1 MQVFWKKSDTFAEI
15 YAIIRHISC
24 YIIYNVRAKEDM
36 KRLTTLTIS
45 LLLMAAT
52 GWAQSGMTDNQV
64 MDYVIEQNAKGVSRQ
79 QIVTQLM
86 QRGVTMEQLQRLRK
100 KYERQMKNGALGAED
115 ITAGS
120 KDVKKRMR
128 EANGEKRQDIVDKE
142 KRNVSPYRVKDGRK
156 KTKQNTYDENDKEFN
171 DFDDAVD
178 FMMPDSLK
186 YFYGDEDK
194 EKEPKRK
201 IFGHDVFNNKD
212 LTFESSMNLATPQNY
227 RLGPGDEVNIDIW
240 GASQESITETVSPD
254 GYVTIEDI
262 GLIQLGGLSVSQ
274 AKAKLKNVLGAR
286 FQGSRIELTV
296 GQTRTITISVM
307 GEVKAPGTYTMSAFA
322 TVYNALYMAGGP
334 NEIGTL
340 RNVKVYR
347 NGKLLSNVDVYDFLL
362 NGKLTGDVRLQ
373 DNDIVTVGPYE
384 ALVNIAGKI
393 KRPMFYEMKKTE
405 SAATL
410 LRYAGGFTGD
420 AYTKAIRIHRKAGQM
435 YSVFNVGEFDLND
448 FKLMDEDSVS
458 VDSTLNRYQ
467 NTVEVKGAVF
477 RPGMYQVGGQICTV
491 KTLIEAADGLTE
503 NAIGQ
508 HAVMHRMKKDRTLEV
523 KSVDIVGILE
533 GNVPDIE
540 LKNED
545 VIYVG
550 SREEEKEDQTIT
562 IHGEVNYPGVYKFA
576 SNETIED
583 LVLQAGGLTNA
594 ASLAKV
600 DVSRRIIEP
609 DATEAG
615 DTLAFTYS
623 FALNPDFT
631 IPQGEA
637 PFTLQP
643 YDEVYI
649 RRSPNYN
656 EQQNITIEGEVQFRG
671 NYTLTSSNQRLS
683 EMIKQAGGLTKRA
696 YPEGAKLLRQ
706 MTQEEREMM
715 ETMLRTAQR
724 NSGNDS
730 IDVKKLLTLTTFPV
744 AIELDKALANPG
756 SDDDPYLREG
766 DRIVVPRYTSTVSIN
781 GEVLYPN
788 TVRYKAGEKA
798 DYYIDLAGGV
808 SSSGKRSQTIIIY
821 MNGMVAKAD
830 RKHKP
835 RPGCQIVVPTK
846 ARRRG
851 LGLTEWLSIGTSTA
865 SIATMIAT
873 IANLIK

>member
-1 MQVFWKKSDTFAEI
+1 M
-15 YAIIRHISC
+15 
-24 YIIYNVRAKEDM
+24 
-36 KRLTTLTIS
+36 IS
-45 LLLMAAT
+45 LLLMSAT

-100 KYERQMKNGALGAED
+100 KYQRQMNNGALGAED

-120 KDVKKRMR
+120 RDVKKRMR

-156 KTKQNTYDENDKEFN
+156 KTKQNTYDENDKEFTE
-171 DFDDAVD
+171 FDDAVD

-186 YFYGDEDK
+186 YFYDDFDK

-201 IFGHDVFNNKD
+201 IFGHDIFNNKD

-227 RLGPGDEVNIDIW
+227 RLGPGDEVNIDIS
-240 GASQESITETVSPD
+240 GASQESITETISPD
-254 GYVTIEDI
+254 GYVTVEDI
-262 GLIQLGGLSVSQ
+262 GIIQLGGLSVNQ
-274 AKAKLKNVLGAR
+274 AKAKLRSVLGPR
-286 FQGSRIELTV
+286 YQGSHIELTV
-296 GQTRTITISVM
+296 GQTRTITISVI
-307 GEVKAPGTYTMSAFA
+307 GEVNMPGTYTMSAFA

-347 NGKLLSNVDVYDFLL
+347 NGRLLSNVDVYDFLL

-491 KTLIEAADGLTE
+491 KALIEAADGLTE

-523 KSVDIVGILE
+523 KSVDILGILE

-540 LKNED
+540 LRNED

-562 IHGEVNYPGVYKFA
+562 IHGEVNYPGVYKYA
-576 SNETIED
+576 SNETVED

-609 DATEAG
+609 NATEAG

-631 IPQGEA
+631 IPQGET

-656 EQQNITIEGEVQFRG
+656 EQQNVTIEGEVQFRG

-706 MTQEEREMM
+706 MTQEERELM

-744 AIELDKALANPG
+744 AIELDKAMANPG

-846 ARRRG
+846 SRRRG

>member
-1 MQVFWKKSDTFAEI
+1 
-15 YAIIRHISC
+15 
-24 YIIYNVRAKEDM
+24 M
-36 KRLTTLTIS
+36 KRLTTLMIS

-100 KYERQMKNGALGAED
+100 KYQRQMQNGALGAED

-128 EANGEKRQDIVDKE
+128 KANGEKRQDIIDKE
-142 KRNVSPYRVKDGRK
+142 KHNVSPYRVKDGRK
-156 KTKQNTYDENDKEFN
+156 KTKQNTYDENDKEFTE
-171 DFDDAVD
+171 FDDAVD

-186 YFYGDEDK
+186 YFYDDFEK

-201 IFGHDVFNNKD
+201 IFGHDIFNNKD

-227 RLGPGDEVNIDIW
+227 RLGPGDEVNIDIS
-240 GASQESITETVSPD
+240 GASQESITETISPD
-254 GYVTIEDI
+254 GYVTVEDI
-262 GLIQLGGLSVSQ
+262 GIIQLGGLSVSQ
-274 AKAKLKNVLGAR
+274 AKAKLRSVLGPR
-286 FQGSRIELTV
+286 YQGSHIELTV
-296 GQTRTITISVM
+296 GQTRTITISVI
-307 GEVKAPGTYTMSAFA
+307 GEVKMPGTYTMSAFA

-347 NGKLLSNVDVYDFLL
+347 NGRLLSNVDVYDFLL

-491 KTLIEAADGLTE
+491 KSLIEAADGLTE

-523 KSVDIVGILE
+523 KSVDILGILE

-540 LKNED
+540 LRNED
-545 VIYVG
+545 VIYIG

-562 IHGEVNYPGVYKFA
+562 IHGEVNYPGIYKFA
-576 SNETIED
+576 SNETVED

-609 DATEAG
+609 NATEAG

-623 FALNPDFT
+623 FSLNPDFT
-631 IPQGEA
+631 IPQGET

-656 EQQNITIEGEVQFRG
+656 EQQNVTIEGEVQFRG

-683 EMIKQAGGLTKRA
+683 EVIKQAGGLTKRA

-798 DYYIDLAGGV
+798 DYYLDLAGGV
-808 SSSGKRSQTIIIY
+808 SSTGKRSQTIIIY

-830 RKHKP
+830 RKHRPK
-835 RPGCQIVVPTK
+835 PGCQIVVPTK
-846 ARRRG
+846 SRRRG

>member
-1 MQVFWKKSDTFAEI
+1 
-15 YAIIRHISC
+15 
-24 YIIYNVRAKEDM
+24 M
-36 KRLTTLTIS
+36 KRLITLMIS
-45 LLLMAAT
+45 LLLMSAT

-100 KYERQMKNGALGAED
+100 KYQRQMNNGALGAED

-120 KDVKKRMR
+120 RDVKKRMR

-156 KTKQNTYDENDKEFN
+156 KTKQNTYDENDKEFTE
-171 DFDDAVD
+171 FDDAVD

-186 YFYGDEDK
+186 YFYDDFDK

-201 IFGHDVFNNKD
+201 IFGHDIFNNKD

-227 RLGPGDEVNIDIW
+227 RLGPGDEVNIDIS
-240 GASQESITETVSPD
+240 GASQESITETISPD
-254 GYVTIEDI
+254 GYVTVEDI
-262 GLIQLGGLSVSQ
+262 GIIQLGGLSVNQ
-274 AKAKLKNVLGAR
+274 AKAKLRSVLGPR
-286 FQGSRIELTV
+286 YQGSHIELTV
-296 GQTRTITISVM
+296 GQTRTITISVI
-307 GEVKAPGTYTMSAFA
+307 GEVNMPGTYTMSAFA

-347 NGKLLSNVDVYDFLL
+347 NGRLLSNVDVYDFLL

-491 KTLIEAADGLTE
+491 KALIEAADGLTE

-523 KSVDIVGILE
+523 KSVDILGILE
-533 GNVPDIE
+533 GNVPDVE

-562 IHGEVNYPGVYKFA
+562 IHGEVNYPGVYKYA
-576 SNETIED
+576 SNETVED

-609 DATEAG
+609 NATEAG

-631 IPQGEA
+631 IPQGET

-656 EQQNITIEGEVQFRG
+656 EQQNVTIEGEVQFRG

-683 EMIKQAGGLTKRA
+683 EIIKQAGGLTKRA

-706 MTQEEREMM
+706 MTQEERELM

-724 NSGNDS
+724 NSGN
-730 IDVKKLLTLTTFPV
+730 
-744 AIELDKALANPG
+744 
-756 SDDDPYLREG
+756 
-766 DRIVVPRYTSTVSIN
+766 VPRYTSTVSIN

-846 ARRRG
+846 SRRRG